1 MAKPQLEDGYIRIAR
16 EIYIHLCAFRIPG
29 EVRQIIDAVIIK
41 TYGYQKTSDKVSF
54 GQLAQLTGIRRDNIK
69 RPLRKALEHNLISK
83 ADGKLSFQ
91 KDWEKWK
98 TFSGVVHP
106 DPVVQADPKVWST
119 RTPKLGSKR
128 TPTKE
133 KKDNIK
139 IITYPD
145 YPTVLLSKEEHGKL
159 VTEFGEDGAMQR
171 CEALYLYMGST
182 GKNYKSHYLTI
193 LNWDRMEKKRNP
205 VKAQERMTISEMLEG
220 LDE

>member
-29 EVRQIIDAVIIK
+29 EVRSIIDAVIIK
-41 TYGYQKTSDKVSF
+41 TYGYQKTSDKMSF

-69 RPLRKALEHNLISK
+69 RPLRKA
-83 ADGKLSFQ
+83 
-91 KDWEKWK
+91 
-98 TFSGVVHP
+98 FSGVVGP
-106 DPVVQADPKVWST
+106 DPVVQADPKVRST
-119 RTPKLGSKR
+119 RTPKLGSAR

-133 KKDNIK
+133 KKDNKK
-139 IITYPD
+139 ITVYPD
-145 YPTVLLSKEEHGKL
+145 YPTVLLSEEERDKL
-159 VTEFGEDGAMQR
+159 IKEFGEEGARQR

-193 LNWDRMEKKRNP
+193 LNWDRMEKKRSP
-205 VKAQERMTISEMLEG
+205 VKAQERMTAAEALEG

>member
-29 EVRQIIDAVIIK
+29 EVRSIIDAVIIK
-41 TYGYQKTSDKVSF
+41 TYGYQKTSDKMSF

-83 ADGKLSFQ
+83 TDGKLSFQ

-98 TFSGVVHP
+98 PFSGVVDP
-106 DPVVQADPKVWST
+106 DPVVGPDPKVRST
-119 RTPKLGSKR
+119 RTPKLGSAR

-133 KKDNIK
+133 KKDNKK
-139 IITYPD
+139 ITVYPD
-145 YPTVLLSKEEHGKL
+145 YPTVLLSEEERDKL
-159 VTEFGEDGAMQR
+159 IKEFGEEGARHR

-193 LNWDRMEKKRNP
+193 LNWDRMEKKRSP
-205 VKAQERMTISEMLEG
+205 VKVQERMTAAEALEG
-220 LDE
+220 LGE